1 MNGNK
6 ADAQFERIKEMVKL
20 SKADCDIE
28 RVPGEY
34 DSVHVRFIRRSDGK
48 SFAVPWTGEQLETTS
63 PDDLWR
69 EIEIKTQGL
78 VKKPGE
84 H

>member
-1 MNGNK
+1 MNGKK

-34 DSVHVRFIRRSDGK
+34 DSVHVRFIRRSEANPLGYPGQASNLRPRARTIYGGK
-48 SFAVPWTGEQLETTS
+48 SKSRPRVF
-63 PDDLWR
+63 
-69 EIEIKTQGL
+69 
-78 VKKPGE
+78 
-84 H
+84 